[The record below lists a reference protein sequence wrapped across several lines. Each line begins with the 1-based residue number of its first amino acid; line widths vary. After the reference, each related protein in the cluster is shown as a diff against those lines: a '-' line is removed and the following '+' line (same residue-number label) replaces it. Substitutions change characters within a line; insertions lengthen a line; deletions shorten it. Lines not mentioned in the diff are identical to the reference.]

1 MCARRWSIIGA
12 AVLLDGMA
20 RRPARTLPAP
30 RRPVDPLFR
39 WLDSSSAYSWQMPR
53 GLERVERKIPKTDGE
68 RRLSAITKD
77 IYKVEELAEL
87 NRWN

>member
-1 MCARRWSIIGA
+1 VCKAIVDHWRS
-12 AVLLDGMA
+12 
-20 RRPARTLPAP
+20 RPP
-30 RRPVDPLFR
+30 RRGGSPTGHDNSRHHVGELIRFFR
-39 WLDSSSAYSWQMPR
+39 WLDSSSAYRWQMPR
-53 GLERVERKIPKTDGE
+53 GLERVERKIQKTDGE